1 MTKQLE
7 ETGPAYKLADNV
19 LIKRWRV
26 TGTVV
31 ARSFSPLCYDIQCGK
46 KLHRKV
52 PAKWVTAVESESSN
66 VIRLVA

>member
-1 MTKQLE
+1 MNHEDTS
-7 ETGPAYKLADNV
+7 PAHKLSDKV
-19 LIKRWRV
+19 MIKRWRA

-52 PAKWVTAVESESSN
+52 PAKWVTAIAGEASN
-66 VIRLVA
+66 VIRLAA

>member
-1 MTKQLE
+1 MRHE
-7 ETGPAYKLADNV
+7 ETRPAHNLTDRV
-19 LIKRWRV
+19 QIKRWRV

-52 PAKWVTAVESESSN
+52 PAKWVTAVASEASN
-66 VIRLVA
+66 VIRLAA